1 MAGVLIR
8 MKIAILRHAWRGGQS
23 SMLWSGATLGVLLA
37 VGTTTAVVSAPIGQA
52 IDTLSIAF
60 GLWAVGWMV
69 LPLIG
74 GSGGDPLRPE
84 AFRLTAIQPRRLA
97 VGLLIAGGVGVLP
110 LVSVL
115 AFGSLVV
122 VAARLD
128 LLTVIVAIVGVAL
141 TLALVIAL
149 SRVVVG
155 ALGRAME
162 TRLGLEFAALQYAL
176 ILGLSLFWIPLIV
189 LSTDR
194 AGGAPGF
201 GDVAGGVGDIAW
213 ILPSGWGAVAVD
225 AAGRSDWG
233 MTIAALG
240 GMIVVIGLLALAWTA
255 LVARRLELVP
265 GMRRPTRRP
274 LARLPTDRPGRGILG
289 DAPLNAVVGR
299 ELRTWVR
306 HPRRGLE
313 LRVAIWSAILLAVV
327 PAVLGSTALWPC
339 AGAIVV
345 VIAGNGLANVY
356 GMDGTSFW
364 LTLSTPGS
372 ERVDVRGRQLAW
384 LVVVGTLGI
393 VASIVL
399 TLASGHLD
407 AAPWVAAAIPALL
420 GGAAGLGIVLA
431 VTTPAPLPER
441 RGGDPLDLGDDPTT
455 GGNLMVHGV
464 VMSLAVPVLAAPAL
478 LVTSLVPAAGVVAGL
493 ATGVLYAWVGGAVAI
508 RRLERAG
515 PEMLERLRA
524 RPATLA
530 AVRPVGAAGRASLPR
545 WRSIARNVFLLVGA
559 LLILPQGLAAL
570 ALRLTGSDSKVWFAA
585 LYLPEPWPVP
595 AAIGA
600 VVLGLSAWYIAWRVG
615 RRAPAMANAT
625 GARPEAPRSGARDG
639 PGAPRLHGPTARVPP
654 CARAAPASSASC
666 GSSSTCRPACP
677 RSC

>member
-8 MKIAILRHAWRGGQS
+8 MKVAILRHAWRGGQS

-37 VGTTTAVVSAPIGQA
+37 IGTTSAVVSAPIGQA
-52 IDTLSIAF
+52 IDTLAIAF
-60 GLWAVGWMV
+60 GLWAVGWMM

-84 AFRLTAIQPRRLA
+84 VFRLTAIAPRRLA

-128 LLTVIVAIVGVAL
+128 LLTVVVAIVGVAL

-162 TRLGLEFAALQYAL
+162 TRLGLELAAIQYAL
-176 ILGLSLFWIPLIV
+176 VIAFSLFWIPLIV
-189 LSTDR
+189 LST
-194 AGGAPGF
+194 AGATGAQGSGF
-201 GDVAGGVGDIAW
+201 LAPRVGEIAR
-213 ILPSGWGAVAVD
+213 ILPSGWAAVAVD
-225 AAGRSDWG
+225 AAGRSDWAVA
-233 MTIAALG
+233 IAALG
-240 GMIVVIGLLALAWTA
+240 GLIVLIGLLTMAWTA
-255 LVARRLELVP
+255 LVERRLELSQ
-265 GMRRPTRRP
+265 GKRRGTRR
-274 LARLPTDRPGRGILG
+274 RLPWLPSDRPGRGILG
-289 DAPLNAVVGR
+289 DAPLNSVVGR
-299 ELRTWVR
+299 EFRTWLR

-313 LRVAIWSAILLAVV
+313 LRVAIWSAILLAVL
-327 PAVLGSTALWPC
+327 PALLGSTVLWPW

-384 LVVVGTLGI
+384 LVVVGTMGI
-393 VASIVL
+393 VASIAL
-399 TLASGHLD
+399 TLASGHVE
-407 AAPWVAAAIPALL
+407 ATPWVAAAIPALL
-420 GGAAGLGIVLA
+420 GGAAGLGILLA
-431 VTTPAPLPER
+431 VITPAPLPEH

-455 GGNLMVHGV
+455 GGNLMIHGV
-464 VMSLAVPVLAAPAL
+464 VMSLAVPVLAVPAL
-478 LVTSLVPAAGVVAGL
+478 LATSVLPAAGVLVGI
-493 ATGVLYAWVGGAVAI
+493 ATGVLFAWAGGWIAI
-508 RRLERAG
+508 WRLERAG

-524 RPATLA
+524 RPAA
-530 AVRPVGAAGRASLPR
+530 RPAVPPAGGAPVRASLPPG
-545 WRSIARNVFLLVGA
+545 RSIVRNVLLLVGA
-559 LLILPQGLAAL
+559 LLVFPQGLAAL
-570 ALRLTGSDSKVWFAA
+570 GLKLTGSDSKVWFAA

-595 AAIGA
+595 AAVGA
-600 VVLGLSAWYIAWRVG
+600 VVAGLAAWYLAWRVG
-615 RRAPAMANAT
+615 HRAQASAKDA
-625 GARPEAPRSGARDG
+625 GQRSGARAVG
-639 PGAPRLHGPTARVPP
+639 ARERPRAPR
-654 CARAAPASSASC
+654 
-666 GSSSTCRPACP
+666 
-677 RSC
+677 

>member
-1 MAGVLIR
+1 MAGVLIG
-8 MKIAILRHAWRGGQS
+8 MKIAVLRHAWRGGQS

-37 VGTTTAVVSAPIGQA
+37 IGTMSAIVSVPIGQA
-52 IDTLSIAF
+52 IDTLAIAF
-60 GLWAVGWMV
+60 GLWAMGWMM

-84 AFRLTAIQPRRLA
+84 VFRLTAIPPRRLA
-97 VGLLIAGGVGVLP
+97 LGLLIAGGVGVLP

-141 TLALVIAL
+141 MLSLVVAL

-162 TRLGLEFAALQYAL
+162 TRLGLELAAIQYAL
-176 ILGLSLFWIPLIV
+176 ILGFSLFWIPLIL
-189 LSTDR
+189 LSTEG
-194 AGGAPGF
+194 AGGKPGSV
-201 GDVAGGVGDIAW
+201 DVGLGVGEVAR
-213 ILPSGWGAVAVD
+213 ILPTGWVAVAVE

-233 MTIAALG
+233 VAIAALG
-240 GMIVVIGLLALAWTA
+240 GLIALIGLLSFAWTA
-255 LVARRLELVP
+255 IVARRLELSS
-265 GMRRPTRRP
+265 GMRRRPRRP
-274 LARLPTDRPGRGILG
+274 LASLPTDRTGRGILG
-289 DAPLNAVVGR
+289 DAPLNGVVGR

-313 LRVAIWSAILLAVV
+313 LRVAIWSAILLAVA
-327 PAVLGSTALWPC
+327 PALLGSTALWPW

-372 ERVDVRGRQLAW
+372 ERIDVRGRQLAW
-384 LVVVGTLGI
+384 LVVVGTIGI
-393 VASIVL
+393 LASIVL
-399 TLASGHLD
+399 TFASGHLE
-407 AAPWVAAAIPALL
+407 ATPWVAAAVPALL
-420 GGAAGLGIVLA
+420 GGAAGLGILLSVA
-431 VTTPAPLPER
+431 TPAPLPER

-455 GGNLMVHGV
+455 GGNLMIHGV
-464 VMSLAVPVLAAPAL
+464 VMSLAVPALAIPAL
-478 LVTSLVPAAGVVAGL
+478 LATSLVPVAGVFVGMV
-493 ATGVLYAWVGGAVAI
+493 TGVLLAWTGGAIAI

-515 PEMLERLRA
+515 PETLERLRA
-524 RPATLA
+524 RPAA
-530 AVRPVGAAGRASLPR
+530 RPAVPPVGAPARPSLPR
-545 WRSIARNVFLLVGA
+545 WRSIARNALLLIGA
-559 LLILPQGLAAL
+559 LLVFPQGLAAL
-570 ALRLTGSDSKVWFAA
+570 GLKLTGSDSKVWFAA

-600 VVLGLSAWYIAWRVG
+600 VVLGLAAWYLAWRVG
-615 RRAPAMANAT
+615 RRASARANAT
-625 GARPEAPRSGARDG
+625 GPRSEACRLRAPDRPRAR
-639 PGAPRLHGPTARVPP
+639 
-654 CARAAPASSASC
+654 
-666 GSSSTCRPACP
+666 
-677 RSC
+677 